1 MAHLD
6 RWPGISL
13 AVRSLTQRALGR
25 ARRYGPVMAERTLHT
40 LVEGG
45 GFFEGPRW
53 RDGTWWVSDFYRH
66 QVARVS
72 TEGTETVVVEVEHQP
87 SGLGWLPDGSLVISS
102 MKDHKV
108 LRFADGEL
116 STLADVSEHAGGH
129 LNDLVVDQHGHTF
142 VGNFGFDLM
151 GGGAPAPAT
160 LVRVNPDGTVTVA
173 ADDLHFPNG
182 SVITPDGSTLIVGET
197 TGNRYTA
204 FSLAA
209 DGTLSDRRTWAE
221 FAPVPVAETFD
232 ESLGQ
237 IAVAPDGCALDAEGH
252 IWAADALGNRAVR
265 VAPGGEIV
273 EVIAAPEGLGI
284 YALMLGG
291 DNGRTLL
298 LCSAPDF
305 FEHNRAVAREA
316 VLLTTTVDVPH
327 AGLP

>member
-1 MAHLD
+1 
-6 RWPGISL
+6 
-13 AVRSLTQRALGR
+13 
-25 ARRYGPVMAERTLHT
+25 MAEREIQTL
-40 LVEGG
+40 LEGG

-66 QVARVS
+66 TVS
-72 TEGTETVVVEVEHQP
+72 RIAPDGTETVVVEVEAQP

-108 LRFADGEL
+108 LRHVDGRLEV
-116 STLADVSEHAGGH
+116 LADLTGLVGGH
-129 LNDLVVDQHGHTF
+129 LNDLVVDAKGRTY

-151 GGGAPAPAT
+151 GGGEPAPAD
-160 LVRVNPDGTVTVA
+160 LIRVDPDGTVTVVA
-173 ADDLHFPNG
+173 TDLDFPNG

-204 FSLAA
+204 FTIGPDGSL
-209 DGTLSDRRTWAE
+209 LERRTWASFGPSPAGGS
-221 FAPVPVAETFD
+221 FAEK
-232 ESLGQ
+232 LGG
-237 IAVAPDGCALDAEGH
+237 IRVAPDGCTLDAEGH

-273 EVIAAPEGLGI
+273 DEVPGPGGSGVYACQLGGPEGT
-284 YALMLGG
+284 
-291 DNGRTLL
+291 TLL
-298 LCSAPDF
+298 LCCAPDF

-316 VLLTTTVDVPH
+316 FLATVEVDVPH